1 MNDYHRISEGILGEE
16 TVEKTNTELF
26 LSLVG
31 QYFPEAI
38 KDGEVDFTA
47 LKEEMGDFPMV
58 SSEHYEFTWAGKQAA
73 KKEAQAD
80 LFGRTL
86 KYKPQDSLNPDN
98 TENIYIEGDNLEAL
112 KLLRRNYHGKIK
124 MIYIDPPY
132 NTGKDFIYRDDF
144 TLTDEELAELSGDSV
159 NGERLQ
165 KITKDCAKFH
175 TLWLNLIYT
184 RLKVARELLA
194 DDGII
199 LVNMDEHEI
208 INLQKL
214 LAEVFNEINDL
225 GTIVW
230 DKRNPKGDSKGIS
243 YQHEYIS
250 VYAKNKSILTS
261 KCKIQRPKKNANT
274 MIKKANQLYK
284 RVGSTYTLEEANND
298 FQNWLSKQSDLS
310 GGERAY
316 NRIDENGK
324 LYQAVSM
331 SWPNK
336 KKAPDD
342 YFVPLIHP
350 ITGKPCPVPERGWR
364 NPSATMSELLK
375 NNLIIFGADE
385 STQPRRKYL
394 LEENM
399 MENIPS
405 LLYYGGSDT
414 DLLSQMEIPFDT
426 PKVIDICA
434 EHIKAFTNDED
445 IILDFF
451 SGSATVAHAVMKQNA
466 EDGLRRKYILVQLP
480 EHTYKYDKNG
490 DIVAKEEYSA
500 AFNAGYQTIC
510 EVGKERIR
518 KAVKKIH
525 EDNPEAN
532 FDDGFKVFEVADTNI
547 KWNAADDNEVLT
559 LADMDNSIS
568 DKDKIDFNKG
578 YNDIDVVY
586 EVMLR
591 QFDIPLSTP
600 IEKIS
605 SVSDRTYIF
614 ADAVV
619 VCLEPEIDEQ
629 LIERLAAIEPTP
641 AKFVLRDSAFNDD
654 IELKD
659 VSFRRLSALIANH
672 QTEEERKSKYNN
684 YTVEF
689 I

>member
-47 LKEEMGDFPMV
+47 LKEEMGEFPQV

-80 LFGRTL
+80 LFSRTL
-86 KYKPQDSLNPDN
+86 KYKPQDSLNPDT

-144 TLTDEELAELSGDSV
+144 TLTDEELALLSGDIV
-159 NGERLQ
+159 DGERLQ

-175 TLWLNLIYT
+175 TLWLNLLYT
-184 RLKVARELLA
+184 RLKVSRELLA

-208 INLQKL
+208 VNLQRL
-214 LAEVFNEINDL
+214 LSEVFNEVNDL

-230 DKRNPKGDSKGIS
+230 DKRNPKGDAKGIS
-243 YQHEYIS
+243 YQHEYIC
-250 VYAKNKSILTS
+250 VYAKNKAILTS
-261 KCKIQRPKKNANT
+261 KCKIQRPKKNADN
-274 MIKKANQLYK
+274 ILKKAAQLFS
-284 RVGSTYTLEEANND
+284 RISDSYTLDNANKD
-298 FQNWLSKQSDLS
+298 FRNWIKQQTDFS
-310 GGERAY
+310 GGEKAY
-316 NRIDENGK
+316 CNIDENGDV
-324 LYQAVSM
+324 YRPVSM

-336 KKAPDD
+336 KKAPDE
-342 YFVPLIHP
+342 YFIPLIHP
-350 ITGKPCPVPERGWR
+350 ITHKPCPVPERGWR
-364 NPSATMSELLK
+364 NPPSTMEQMIRE
-375 NNLIIFGADE
+375 NRIIFGVDE
-385 STQPRRKYL
+385 TTIPNSKYL
-394 LEENM
+394 LKDNM
-399 MENIPS
+399 FENIPS

-414 DLLSQMEIPFDT
+414 DLLAQMDIPFDT
-426 PKVIDICA
+426 PKVVDICA
-434 EHIKAFTNDED
+434 EHIKAFTTKDD

-451 SGSATVAHAVMKQNA
+451 SGSATIAHAIMKQNS
-466 EDGLRRKYILVQLP
+466 EDGMKRRFILVQLD
-480 EHTYKYDKNG
+480 EHTYKKDKDGNE
-490 DIVAKEEYSA
+490 VAKEEYVSA
-500 AFNAGYQTIC
+500 YNAGYRNIC

-518 KAVKKIH
+518 RAAQMIH
-525 EDNPEAN
+525 EENPDAK
-532 FDDGFKVFEVADTNI
+532 FDDGFKVFEVSDTNI
-547 KWNAADDNEVLT
+547 KWNTVDDDEVLT
-559 LADMDNSIS
+559 LADMDSSIP
-568 DKDKIDFNKG
+568 DKDRIDFTKG
-578 YNDIDVVY
+578 YTDIDVVY

-600 IEKIS
+600 IEKLS

-619 VCLEPEIDEQ
+619 VCLEPDIDEK

-641 AKFVLRDSAFNDD
+641 AKYVLRDSAFNDD